1 MISLSLVALGALCI
15 RSPREFPNKL
25 RTNWDSSGCF
35 LPQGFRASPRHIRRR
50 AAAAAA
56 ARLEEAKPVVE
67 VHHQSEQESSVRK
80 RRIKKNSRVQPEFY
94 HSVQGAPT
102 RRTVSRELSFLTI
115 LNTLSYGVVIL
126 LVLKNDRINFK

>member
-1 MISLSLVALGALCI
+1 MLC
-15 RSPREFPNKL
+15 S
-25 RTNWDSSGCF
+25 

-50 AAAAAA
+50 AAQAAV

-94 HSVQGAPT
+94 HSVQGAVT
-102 RRTVSRELSFLTI
+102 RRPVSRGLSFI
-115 LNTLSYGVVIL
+115 RIFNTLSNGVVIL
-126 LVLKNDRINFK
+126 LVLESHQVNFK